1 MTVEAVLLAGTTP
14 DRETQAHLESLAS
27 LALVVR
33 ALRRHGARSIARAFA
48 ALWAQEGL
56 RPSEVLV
63 LDACGCCPLPVGA
76 VRLRPEDAASTLAAL
91 QRHRA
96 QGVLPAIPAASP
108 WTIEVVGAEPAKEHI
123 HDTWLVMV
131 DGVTGTLGSPLAAYA
146 PARRGVLVAGV
157 YSDSG
162 PDSDLLRASDW
173 TRLAGELTPEEGMR
187 RVLDLRTGL
196 LHHEARS
203 TSGPFRAL
211 SFASRALPGVGV
223 MRALGEGARP
233 PQGSV
238 LLRGGAP
245 LPGSV
250 PAASS
255 TGDLEGAELAGSGVV
270 DTYRAP
276 GEPGGV
282 AAAASQSTSGRS
294 SGRRLERLAAHV
306 ADSERRPSTD
316 AALARLRRAEGQ
328 GIDRLITGQR
338 AAWARR
344 WQEMG
349 IRIEGDPEL
358 QRALNFGLFHLDA
371 SIARQRQAPLG
382 PRGLSGPSYR
392 GHVFWDSEVF
402 ILPFFAATRPAAARA
417 MLEYRVRRLGAAQA
431 AAREA
436 GLAGAWFPWES
447 AADGRDVTPP
457 WVPGS
462 DTQPIRVWTGERE
475 LHIVAAIAWATL
487 AYVAWSGDEAFARG
501 DGRRLLI
508 ETARF
513 WASRL
518 ERDTDGTVHLRGII
532 GPDEYH
538 ELVDDNAYTNVMARW
553 NLRAAARA
561 VREAQAGTPRTAR
574 RDPGAAETPDDD
586 EIADWLD
593 VADRIV
599 DGYDPGTRLYEQFAG
614 FHALEPIR
622 IAELAPR
629 PAWADVLLGRERV
642 ARSQV
647 VKQTDV
653 LLLHHLVPDE
663 VVPGSLVA
671 NLDYYEPRTAHG
683 SSLSP
688 GTHAAL
694 LARAGRFDGALDAL
708 RMAAFMDLDDRNGT
722 ASEGLHI
729 PTMGGLWQALV
740 MGFAGIRPMGDA
752 LAVDPRLAPGWE
764 LLEVPLRFLGRR
776 VRVTL
781 RPGSMTVRSS
791 APLTL
796 EAPGAGR
803 LALDRRGVELRERDG
818 LWTRHA

>member
-1 MTVEAVLLAGTTP
+1 MTIEAVLLAGTTP
-14 DRETQAHLESLAS
+14 DRETQVHLEALAS
-27 LALVVR
+27 LALAVR
-33 ALRRHGARSIARAFA
+33 TLRRHGARSIARTLE

-63 LDACGCCPLPVGA
+63 LDACGRCPLPGGA
-76 VRLRPEDAASTLAAL
+76 VRLRQEDAASTLAAL
-91 QRHRA
+91 QRQRA
-96 QGVLPAIPAASP
+96 QGVLPAIPGASP
-108 WTIEVVGAEPAKEHI
+108 WTIEVLGAEPAKEHI

-131 DGVTGTLGSPLAAYA
+131 DGVIGTLGSPLAAYA

-162 PDSDLLRASDW
+162 PDSDLLRVPDW
-173 TRLAGELTPEEGMR
+173 THLAGELTPDEGMR
-187 RVLDLRTGL
+187 RVLDLRSGL

-223 MRALGEGARP
+223 MRALGQGARP
-233 PQGSV
+233 PRGSAF
-238 LLRGGAP
+238 LWSGA
-245 LPGSV
+245 LIPGAA
-250 PAASS
+250 PAAGS
-255 TGDLEGAELAGSGVV
+255 TGDVEGGALTGVE
-270 DTYRAP
+270 TYSAP

-282 AAAASQSTSGRS
+282 AAAIFQSTSGRAS
-294 SGRRLERLAAHV
+294 ARRLERLAAHV
-306 ADSERRPSTD
+306 ADSERRPSTG
-316 AALARLRRAEGQ
+316 AALARLRRAQ
-328 GIDRLITGQR
+328 GLGINRLISGQR
-338 AAWARR
+338 SAWSRR

-358 QRALNFGLFHLDA
+358 QRALNFALFHLDA
-371 SIARQRQAPLG
+371 SVARQRQAPLG
-382 PRGLSGPSYR
+382 PRGLSGPSYK

-436 GLAGAWFPWES
+436 GLAGAWYPWES

-487 AYVAWSGDEAFARG
+487 AYVAWSGDEAFAHG
-501 DGRRLLI
+501 DGRRLLV

-518 ERDTDGTVHLRGII
+518 ERDEDGTVHLRGII

-561 VREAQAGTPRTAR
+561 VQGAGMPLTAR
-574 RDPGAAETPDDD
+574 HDPGAAETPDDD

-642 ARSQV
+642 AHSQV

-663 VVPGSLVA
+663 VAPGSLES

-740 MGFAGIRPMGDA
+740 MGFAGIRPVGDV

-764 LLEVPLRFLGRR
+764 LLEVPLRFLGRQ
-776 VRVTL
+776 VRITL
-781 RPGSMTVRSS
+781 RPGIMTVRSS
-791 APLTL
+791 APVTL
-796 EAPGAGR
+796 EVPGAGR
-803 LALDRRGVELRERDG
+803 LALDRRAVELRERDG